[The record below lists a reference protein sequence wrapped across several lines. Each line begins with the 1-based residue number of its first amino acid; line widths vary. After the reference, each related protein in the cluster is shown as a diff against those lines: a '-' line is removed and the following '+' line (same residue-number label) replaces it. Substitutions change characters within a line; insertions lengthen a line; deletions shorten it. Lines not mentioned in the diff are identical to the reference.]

1 VSERG
6 RACPECQ
13 SELKLVLL
21 PDLVGEWKAGGPK
34 MTLPAASAVFDY
46 FDFWVCPQ
54 CGRTLLYAD
63 DRARAKAAGKEIRR
77 DDNSTLGLA

>member
-1 VSERG
+1 MSDRG

-13 SELKLVLL
+13 SELKLVMLS
-21 PDLVGEWKAGGPK
+21 DLVGDLKAAGPK

-46 FDFWVCPQ
+46 FDFWVCPR

-63 DRARAKAAGKEIRR
+63 DRARARAAGREVRR
-77 DDNSTLGLA
+77 DGSTLGLA